1 MKRLSAGGKLKKLLH
16 RPGKVLAVLGA
27 PNAFH
32 AKIMEAHG
40 VEACFVGT
48 SITGGNYTGLPD
60 LGVLSMTE
68 CVGFAKWIARAVKMP
83 VILDGDTGHG
93 GIMAVRRLVQECI
106 DAGLAGLR
114 LDDQPLEQKRRT
126 LSRGISIMARDE
138 AVTRY
143 RAAVDAKNEID
154 PDFVIMAQCYARNA
168 INGGM
173 AELLKRLRLYEKEG
187 GVDWVQFEAPHSI
200 AEIQRARRVVRGPF
214 SAMKGQLPRALSLAE
229 HKALGL
235 NAAWYTFLPDQVLK
249 IAAWHFLQ
257 AFGQKDI
264 GAWEEFTAAHPG
276 TPLTGGVKWPWD
288 STGMTELARFEAR
301 YARRNRRR
309 SRK

>member
-1 MKRLSAGGKLKKLLH
+1 MMDITGKARTARFQELIKRQ
-16 RPGKVLAVLGA
+16 GKVLAMMH
-27 PNAFH
+27 PPTAFH
-32 AKIMEAHG
+32 GKIMEANG

-60 LGVLSMTE
+60 LGILSMTE
-68 CVGFAKWIARAVKMP
+68 CVGFAKWIARSVKIP

-106 DAGLAGLR
+106 EAGLAGLR

-126 LSRGISIMARDE
+126 MSAGISVVSRTD

-154 PDFVIMAQCYARNA
+154 PNFVIMAQCYARNA
-168 INGGM
+168 VNGSM
-173 AELLKRLRLYEKEG
+173 AELLKRLRVYEKDG

-200 AEIQRARRVVRGPF
+200 AEIKRARSAVEGSF
-214 SAMKGQLPRALSLAE
+214 SAMKGQLPRALTLAE
-229 HKALGL
+229 HKELGL

-249 IAAWHFLQ
+249 IAAWRFLE
-257 AFGQKDI
+257 AFKQKDM
-264 GAWEEFTAAHPG
+264 GAWYEFIDVNPD
-276 TPLTGGVKWPWD
+276 TPFTGGKALPWD
-288 STGMTELARFEAR
+288 ATGMTQLTELTAKYFSKVR
-301 YARRNRRR
+301 
-309 SRK
+309 

>member
-1 MKRLSAGGKLKKLLH
+1 MSSGRKLKALL
-16 RPGKVLAVLGA
+16 RRQERVLAVLGA

-32 AKIMEAHG
+32 AKIMEANG

-60 LGVLSMTE
+60 VGILSSTE
-68 CVGFAKWIARAVKMP
+68 CVGIARWIARSVEIP

-93 GIMAVRRLVQECI
+93 GIMAVRRLVRECVE
-106 DAGLAGLR
+106 AGLAGLR

-126 LSRGISIMARDE
+126 MSEGISVISRDE

-168 INGGM
+168 VNGGM
-173 AELLKRLRLYEKEG
+173 AELLKRLRLYEKTAR
-187 GVDWVQFEAPHSI
+187 VDWVQFEAPHSV
-200 AEIQRARRVVRGPF
+200 AEIKRARTVVKGPF
-214 SAMKGQLPRALSLAE
+214 SAMKGQLPRALTLDE

-249 IAAWHFLQ
+249 ISAWAFLQ
-257 AFGQKDI
+257 SFKKKDVM
-264 GAWEEFTAAHPG
+264 AWEEFTQAHQG
-276 TPLTGGVKWPWD
+276 TPFTGGEELPWD
-288 STGMTELARFEAR
+288 VTGMDELAKFEAK
-301 YARRNRRR
+301 YAVKQK
-309 SRK
+309 RKA

>member
-1 MKRLSAGGKLKKLLH
+1 MKTVSPGQKLRKLLQ

-32 AKIMEAHG
+32 AKIMEANG

-60 LGVLSMTE
+60 LGILSSTE
-68 CVGFAKWIARAVKMP
+68 CVGFAKWIARSVNIP

-93 GIMAVRRLVQECI
+93 GIMAERRLVRECI
-106 DAGLAGLR
+106 EAGLAGLR

-126 LSRGISIMARDE
+126 MSAGISIVSRED

-143 RAAVDAKNEID
+143 RIAVDAKNEVD
-154 PDFVIMAQCYARNA
+154 RDFVIMAQCYARNA

-173 AELLKRLRLYEKEG
+173 AETLRRLRLYEKG
-187 GVDWVQFEAPHSI
+187 GGADWVQFEAPHSVS
-200 AEIQRARRVVRGPF
+200 EIKRARAVVKGPF
-214 SAMKGQLPRALSLAE
+214 SAMKGQLPRALTLAE

-249 IAAWHFLQ
+249 ISAWSFFQ
-257 AFGQKDI
+257 EFNKKDI
-264 GAWEEFTAAHPG
+264 SAWDEFTQTHAK
-276 TPLTGGVKWPWD
+276 TPFTGGPKLPWD
-288 STGMTELARFEAR
+288 ATGMSELAKFEVK
-301 YARRNRRR
+301 YAPQRKRR
-309 SRK
+309 S

>member
-1 MKRLSAGGKLKKLLH
+1 MNRASAGLKLKKLLQ

-32 AKIMEAHG
+32 AKIMEANG

-68 CVGFAKWIARAVKMP
+68 CVGFAKWIARSVKIP

-106 DAGLAGLR
+106 EAGLAGLR

-126 LSRGISIMARDE
+126 MSAGISIVSSDE

-143 RAAVDAKNEID
+143 RAAADAKNEID
-154 PDFVIMAQCYARNA
+154 KNFVIMAQCYARNA
-168 INGGM
+168 VNGGM
-173 AELLKRLRLYEKEG
+173 AETLKRLRLYETDG
-187 GVDWVQFEAPHSI
+187 CADWVQFEAPHSVN
-200 AEIQRARRVVRGPF
+200 EIQRSRKVVKGPF
-214 SAMKGQLPRALSLAE
+214 SAMKGQLPRALTLAE
-229 HKALGL
+229 HRELGL

-249 IAAWHFLQ
+249 TAAWRFLES
-257 AFGQKDI
+257 FKKKDMR
-264 GAWEEFTAAHPG
+264 AWYEFLDANPH
-276 TPLTGGVKWPWD
+276 TPFSGGEALPWD
-288 STGMTELARFEAR
+288 ATGMSELTQLEAR
-301 YARRNRRR
+301 YFSKRKGR
-309 SRK
+309 S

>member
-1 MKRLSAGGKLKKLLH
+1 MRPTTKLRQLL
-16 RPGKVLAVLGA
+16 RRKNKVLAVLGA

-32 AKIMEAHG
+32 AKIMEANG

-60 LGVLSMTE
+60 VGILSMTE
-68 CVGFAKWIARAVKMP
+68 CVEIAKWIARSVKIP

-93 GIMAVRRLVQECI
+93 GIMAVRRLVRECI

-126 LSRGISIMARDE
+126 MSAGISIVSRED
-138 AVTRY
+138 AVARY

-173 AELLKRLRLYEKEG
+173 TETLKRLRLYEKEG
-187 GVDWVQFEAPHSI
+187 RVDWVQFEAPHSI
-200 AEIQRARRVVRGPF
+200 DEIKRARKVVRGPF
-214 SAMKGQLPRALSLAE
+214 SAMKGQLPKVLTLAE
-229 HKALGL
+229 HRDLHL
-235 NAAWYTFLPDQVLK
+235 SAAWYTFLPDQVLK
-249 IAAWHFLQ
+249 ASTWSFLQ
-257 AFGQKDI
+257 AFKRDGI
-264 GAWEEFTAAHPG
+264 RAWEEFIAAHPD
-276 TPLTGGVKWPWD
+276 TPFTGGKKWSWD
-288 STGMTELARFEAR
+288 ATGMMELGALEAK
-301 YARRNRRR
+301 YAGKRRR
-309 SRK
+309 

>member
-1 MKRLSAGGKLKKLLH
+1 MKRASTGIKLRRLLRRAG
-16 RPGKVLAVLGA
+16 RVLAVLGA

-32 AKIMEAHG
+32 AKIMEANG

-60 LGVLSMTE
+60 LGILSMTE
-68 CVGFAKWIARAVKMP
+68 CVGFAKWIAQSVKMP

-126 LSRGISIMARDE
+126 LSNGISTISRAD

-143 RAAVDAKNEID
+143 RAAVDARDEID
-154 PDFVIMAQCYARNA
+154 PNFVIMAQCYARNA
-168 INGGM
+168 VNGGM
-173 AELLKRLRLYEKEG
+173 AEVLARLRLYEKTA
-187 GVDWVQFEAPHSI
+187 GVDWVQLEAPHSI
-200 AEIQRARRVVRGPF
+200 DEIKRARRAVRGPF
-214 SAMKGQLPRALSLAE
+214 SAMRGELPRPLTLAE

-235 NAAWYTFLPDQVLK
+235 NAAWYTFIPDQVLK
-249 IAAWHFLQ
+249 ISAWSFLQ
-257 AFGQKDI
+257 EFRKKDI
-264 GAWEEFTAAHPG
+264 QAWNEFTAAHAG
-276 TPLTGGVKWPWD
+276 TPFTGGPKLPWD
-288 STGMTELARFEAR
+288 ASGMTELSRWEAK
-301 YARRNRRR
+301 YAIKRKRR
-309 SRK
+309 